1 MKTFTIG
8 DYIDGNT
15 KHVNDIVL
23 IETAKNK
30 KDFKISEDVEAL
42 QILVKNVELTNR
54 FELQYNMEKGIPY
67 MQTIFQ
73 DSTRVSLWASY
84 VQEAILKVDGIKD
97 ISFFDIKYI
106 PEKKT
111 LNFIAGI
118 NTIFGEMIF
127 NG

>member
-1 MKTFTIG
+1 MKTFAIG
-8 DYIDGNT
+8 DYIDGIT

-23 IETAKNK
+23 IETANNK

>member
-1 MKTFTIG
+1 MKTFAIG
-8 DYIDGNT
+8 DYIYENT

-23 IETAKNK
+23 IETANNK

>member
-1 MKTFTIG
+1 MKTFTTS
-8 DYIDGNT
+8 DYIT
-15 KHVNDIVL
+15 SRSRHINDIVL
-23 IETAKNK
+23 VEGKDRK
-30 KDFKISEDVEAL
+30 KDLKMSEDLDAL

-84 VQEAILKVDGIKD
+84 VQEAILGIEGVRD
-97 ISFFDIKYI
+97 ISFFDVKYI
-106 PEKKT
+106 PETKT

-118 NTIFGEMIF
+118 NTNFGEVIF

>member
-1 MKTFTIG
+1 MKTFTTG
-8 DYIDGNT
+8 DYITSGS
-15 KHVNDIVL
+15 KHINDIVL
-23 IETAKNK
+23 VEGKDNK
-30 KDFKISEDVEAL
+30 KDFKMSEDLDAL

-73 DSTRVSLWASY
+73 DSTRVPLWASY
-84 VQEAILKVDGIKD
+84 VQEAILGIEGVRD
-97 ISFFDIKYI
+97 ISFFDVKYI

-118 NTIFGEMIF
+118 NTNFGEVIF

>member
-1 MKTFTIG
+1 MKTFTTADFTAG
-8 DYIDGNT
+8 GT
-15 KHVNDIVL
+15 KHINDIVL
-23 IETAKNK
+23 IESKDNK
-30 KDFKISEDVEAL
+30 KDFKLSEDLDAL

-73 DSTRVSLWASY
+73 DSTRVSLWSSY
-84 VQEAILKVDGIKD
+84 VQEAILSIDGVTG
-97 ISFFDIKYI
+97 ISFFDVKYI
-106 PEKKT
+106 PETKT

-118 NTIFGEMIF
+118 NTNFGEIIF